1 MNKQEPKFKVLSD
14 EALEDDIRKDYKD
27 FRVDAE
33 GDRIGEILLWTR
45 EAQLKD
51 TLLQVSGVVCPKC
64 KAMIDE
70 SLASLQVVNV
80 YKIWYNG

>member
-27 FRVDAE
+27 FRVDVE

-45 EAQLKD
+45 EAQLRD
-51 TLLQVSGVVCPKC
+51 TLR
-64 KAMIDE
+64 
-70 SLASLQVVNV
+70 QVVEWGNSDCPHV
-80 YKIWYNG
+80 SHSRGKHW